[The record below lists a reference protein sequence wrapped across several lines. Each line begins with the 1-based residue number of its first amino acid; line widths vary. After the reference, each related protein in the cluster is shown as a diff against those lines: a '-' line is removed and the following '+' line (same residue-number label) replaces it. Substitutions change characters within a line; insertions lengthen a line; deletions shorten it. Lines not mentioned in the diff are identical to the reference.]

1 MTTTS
6 IIRPGLLVSLKTN
19 VVGGVS
25 YQKVTLEADHSVG
38 EKQRRAR
45 WETTRQITDAE
56 EHEAAITTR
65 GKCRSLVAAACCP
78 SSFGLLCPQSNED
91 KLTAAIA
98 EAHELA
104 NAFNV
109 NAVHTRVEVYVITGR
124 VADNDQQAAAAI
136 GAEVRDLI
144 DAMQKGVT
152 AADPKAIRAA
162 ANEARAMA
170 GMLSADVQDKVS
182 KAIAEVRT
190 VARDIV
196 RRVEKTG
203 ETAASIVNGLQLE
216 KLNDAR
222 IAVLDLTGDFESA
235 DQLSLP
241 VAGRALELEATE
253 DRGADAGPGKAGF
266 ISARVLDLGA

>member
-1 MTTTS
+1 MTTHTS

-56 EHEAAITTR
+56 EHEAAVITR
-65 GKCRSLVAAACCP
+65 GKCRSVVAAVCCP
-78 SSFGLLCPQSNED
+78 SSHGLLCPQSNED

-124 VADNDQQAAAAI
+124 VADSDQQAAAAI

-144 DAMQKGVT
+144 DAMQKGVA

-216 KLNDAR
+216 RLNDAR

-241 VAGRALELEATE
+241 VAGRALELEASNDDATT
-253 DRGADAGPGKAGF
+253 RGAVAGRA
-266 ISARVLDLGA
+266 LDLGA